1 MISNDIILNAS
12 SFMMLFFLSLWG
24 VCFFIFVYRNLGG
37 PKVGKDSLLYFN
49 FMFFKRNILSNCA
62 LIFLVLSYI
71 AAAIAEY
78 RRGFNS
84 LLLMSNLSGGG
95 AFFFFALYGKCFYQ
109 ELIHDEKSFLFIK
122 VFFTKLDLSF
132 GAIFLWLS
140 RFAYITWL
148 IVFISS

>member
-1 MISNDIILNAS
+1 MISNDIILNSS

-49 FMFFKRNILSNCA
+49 FIFFKHNILSNCA
-62 LIFLVLSYI
+62 LIFLVLGYI

-78 RRGFNS
+78 RREFNS
-84 LLLMSNLSGGG
+84 FLLMSNLAGGVS
-95 AFFFFALYGKCFYQ
+95 FFFFALYGKYFYQ
-109 ELIHDEKSFLFIK
+109 GLIDDEKSFFFIRI
-122 VFFTKLDLSF
+122 FLTKLDLSF

-148 IVFISS
+148 TVFISN